1 VAQIDIHVNIWSN
14 NTHTYLIFIV
24 AFWNK

>member
-1 VAQIDIHVNIWSN
+1 MYTFNQITHIHK
-14 NTHTYLIFIV
+14 HYLIFIV